1 MAQKIPN
8 KKIIVVLPA
17 YHAVKTLS
25 RTISAIPRDWVDDI
39 VLVDD
44 ASGDGT
50 AELSR
55 SLGIKTFVH
64 QANRGYGGNQKTC
77 YAEAL
82 RLGADIIVM
91 VHPDFQYDPYYIPD
105 LIRPIAEN
113 RADAVFGSR
122 MMIPGGAR
130 RGGMPLWKY
139 LANISLSKLGNLVLG
154 LHLSEYHSGFRAYA
168 RHVLEETPIELNSN
182 NFVFDTE
189 IIAQLKVFNFRI
201 LEMPIATRYF
211 PEASMIGF
219 WKSCQYGLSFM
230 LVLASYFAHFWRLKR
245 DLRLLPSS
253 KTHE

>member
-1 MAQKIPN
+1 M
-8 KKIIVVLPA
+8 
-17 YHAVKTLS
+17 
-25 RTISAIPRDWVDDI
+25 
-39 VLVDD
+39 
-44 ASGDGT
+44 
-50 AELSR
+50 
-55 SLGIKTFVH
+55 GIKTFVH